1 MPLGGNTS
9 TTEQTTPSQTAE
21 TTSVVEEVAEE
32 EEVLNIPD
40 ITLVVEN
47 GTGLPDA
54 NSYCDLDYAVE
65 YCTMKGYT
73 DWLKLSENQQKIFII
88 RGTEFVDNFY
98 TWKGI
103 RHRQSQSMAFPRDDI
118 YDDDRYPVDGI
129 PDKLKK
135 ACIEAAFLN
144 ASSSANTL
152 FSTKD
157 ENGKVKKQKVD
168 TLEVEYFNAEQSGLS
183 AADVDYKTIYD
194 ILNKLLKGL
203 YKTGDDANHV
213 CTRAIWGC

>member
-9 TTEQTTPSQTAE
+9 TTEQTTSSQTAE

-47 GTGLPDA
+47 GMGLPNA
-54 NSYCDLDYAVE
+54 NSYCDLDFAIE

-73 DWLKLSENQQKIFII
+73 NWLKLTENQQKIFII

-103 RHRQSQSMAFPRDDI
+103 RKRQSQSMAFPRDNI
-118 YDDDRYPVDGI
+118 YDDDKYPVEGI
-129 PDKLKK
+129 PEKLKK

-203 YKTGDDANHV
+203 YKTEDDANHV
-213 CTRAIWGC
+213 CTRAIWSD

>member
-203 YKTGDDANHV
+203 YKTGDDTNHV